1 MPRESYNR
9 RNEPKER
16 DKSARVKRGH
26 AINND
31 SVSKAC
37 DAWQKC
43 RDGRT
48 IDQPPEPDAKIEII
62 KTNGRARAA
71 HNPTPSMHDVIAASR
86 VFYLAN
92 RRKKMQ

>member
-37 DAWQKC
+37 DAWQKR
-43 RDGRT
+43 RDGIT
-48 IDQPPEPDAKIEII
+48 IEQPPEQEA
-62 KTNGRARAA
+62 
-71 HNPTPSMHDVIAASR
+71 
-86 VFYLAN
+86 
-92 RRKKMQ
+92 